1 MLCPYNL
8 LCNEPMIGIRF
19 QNDLNDCF
27 LCHAIHLR
35 HEIAGRSFGLN
46 GQRFLEII
54 FEDFSRCFCGCSCDE
69 EGCVEIYHDYC
80 QHTALCKML
89 TMRWHPSSI
98 PCIFHLQWVN
108 QFPPIS
114 AKRKAIVLLQ
124 NFWRKA

>member
-46 GQRFLEII
+46 GQRFLEMI

-80 QHTALCKML
+80 QHTALFKITTNTVARCGY
-89 TMRWHPSSI
+89 SVYFS
-98 PCIFHLQWVN
+98 
-108 QFPPIS
+108 PPMDKPVPPYFRE
-114 AKRKAIVLLQ
+114 A
-124 NFWRKA
+124 